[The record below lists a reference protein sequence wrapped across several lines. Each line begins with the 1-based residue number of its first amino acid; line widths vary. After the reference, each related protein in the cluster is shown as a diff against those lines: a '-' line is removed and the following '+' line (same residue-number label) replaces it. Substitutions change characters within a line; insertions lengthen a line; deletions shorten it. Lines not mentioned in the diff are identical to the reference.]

1 MLGACSCG
9 KAKSKV
15 ADEVI
20 KAVALTAAEADDKA
34 QADLGLW
41 FCVSKSC
48 GLKIIT
54 ARKEVT

>member
-20 KAVALTAAEADDKA
+20 KGVALTAAEADDKA
-34 QADLGLW
+34 QADLGL
-41 FCVSKSC
+41 
-48 GLKIIT
+48 
-54 ARKEVT
+54 

>member
-1 MLGACSCG
+1 MLGACSFG

-20 KAVALTAAEADDKA
+20 KAAAEADDKA

-41 FCVSKSC
+41 FCVSKSG

>member
-15 ADEVI
+15 AAEVI

-34 QADLGLW
+34 HADLGLW
-41 FCVSKSC
+41 FCVSKS
-48 GLKIIT
+48 GELKIIT